1 MVRCCGGGGD
11 PVKTVVED
19 ADKNTS
25 TTLSSASA
33 GCSEIIVDIG
43 VVYVLNG
50 VTSSVIE
57 VVDMAGVGGSNDSIE
72 NGR

>member
-1 MVRCCGGGGD
+1 MVRCCGGGD
-11 PVKTVVED
+11 PDQAVVED
-19 ADKNTS
+19 ADKNKS
-25 TTLSSASA
+25 TTLSSRASA
-33 GCSEIIVDIG
+33 GCSGIIEDIG
-43 VVYVLNG
+43 VAYVLDG